1 MPEPLAPLTTLR
13 LGGPAGRLVTA
24 GTEEEAVAL
33 VSDADAA
40 GEPVLVL
47 AGGSNVVIA
56 DAGFPGLVVRLM
68 TRGVAREGSL
78 FEVQAGEP
86 WDPFVAQ
93 RVAEGFAGIECL
105 SGIPGSVGA
114 TPIQNVGAY
123 GQDVS
128 ETIVRVRVLDR
139 MSGRIEELANDE
151 CGFTYRSSAFKREP
165 GRWLVLAVVFSLF
178 EQPLSRPIRYPELAR
193 ALGVDVGSTAPL
205 ADVREA
211 VLALRRGKGMVIDP
225 DDPDSV
231 SAGSFFT
238 NPILSAEE
246 FEALLAR
253 VGPEAGL
260 PGFPEPDGRVKTS
273 AAWLVERAGFGRGYG
288 MPGPAAISTKHSLA
302 LTNRGGATT
311 AELLA
316 LAREVAAGVERAFGV
331 RLVPEPVL
339 VGEEWAS

>member
-1 MPEPLAPLTTLR
+1 MTDLAPLTTLR
-13 LGGPAGRLVTA
+13 LGGPARRLVEA
-24 GTEEEAVAL
+24 RTEAEAIAT
-33 VSDADAA
+33 VSAADVSA
-40 GEPVLVL
+40 EPLLVL

-56 DAGFPGLVVRLM
+56 DAGFPGMVMRLV
-68 TRGVAREGSL
+68 TSGFEQRGPVS
-78 FEVQAGEP
+78 EVQAGES
-86 WDPFVAQ
+86 WDAFVE
-93 RVAEGFAGIECL
+93 RCVRDGLAGIECL

-128 ETIVRVRVLDR
+128 ETITGVRVYDR
-139 MSGRIEELANDE
+139 STGSVEELSNEACE
-151 CGFTYRSSAFKREP
+151 FTYRSSAFKRNP
-165 GRWLVLAVVFSLF
+165 GRWLVLAVTFELH
-178 EQPLSRPIRYPELAR
+178 EQPVSMPIRYPELAR
-193 ALGVDVGSTAPL
+193 ALDVSVGDVAPL

-211 VLALRRGKGMVIDP
+211 VLGLRRRKGMVIDP
-225 DDPDSV
+225 ADPDSV

-238 NPILSAEE
+238 NPILTAAE
-246 FEALLAR
+246 FEALR
-253 VGPEAGL
+253 GRTSEEP

-316 LAREVAAGVERAFGV
+316 LAHEVAAGVERAFGV

-339 VGEEWAS
+339 VGEEWA

>member
-1 MPEPLAPLTTLR
+1 MPDPLAQLTTLR
-13 LGGPAGRLVTA
+13 LGGPAGRLVQA
-24 GTEEEAVAL
+24 RTEAEAIAV
-33 VSDADAA
+33 VRDADAS

-56 DAGFPGLVVRLM
+56 DDGFPGTVVRLM
-68 TRGVAREGSL
+68 TRGVAREDDV

-86 WDPFVAQ
+86 WDEFVRE
-93 RVAEGFAGIECL
+93 RVTEGFAGIECL
-105 SGIPGSVGA
+105 AGIPGSVGA

-139 MSGRIEELANDE
+139 VTGAVDELPGSA
-151 CGFTYRSSAFKREP
+151 CGFTYRSSAFKRTP
-165 GRWLVLAVVFSLF
+165 GRWLVLAVTFKLYP
-178 EQPLSRPIRYPELAR
+178 QPVSRPIRYPELAR
-193 ALGVDVGSTAPL
+193 ALGVAVGDVAPL
-205 ADVREA
+205 GDVREA
-211 VLALRRGKGMVIDP
+211 VLGLRRAKGMVIDP
-225 DDPDSV
+225 ADPDSV

-238 NPILSAEE
+238 NPILSAPE
-246 FEALLAR
+246 FESLLSR
-253 VGPEAGL
+253 VGSEAGL

-311 AELLA
+311 AEVLA
-316 LAREVAAGVERAFGV
+316 LAREVAAGVERTFGV

-339 VGEEWAS
+339 VGEEWGA